1 MLINQ
6 IVFILLATAHCIGIV
21 ELFRISCI
29 RCLALCRDKLLITLI
44 VFVDIIYNIIHKET
58 TSVSDNLCPTMD
70 TRDTQ

>member
-1 MLINQ
+1 
-6 IVFILLATAHCIGIV
+6 
-21 ELFRISCI
+21 
-29 RCLALCRDKLLITLI
+29 LALCRDKLLITLI